1 MPMEV
6 SYKLNGMPLDTDGF
20 HVTVK
25 SGWRAPISPRR
36 NVVTVA
42 GRHGSVLTGMTPRF
56 DERELTIRTVAHG
69 IRSTQ
74 TAERFLRLCSMPSL
88 TLSKTEND
96 VDGGYSRS
104 MSTRVELTS
113 LSPGDE
119 ERPWR
124 PVEQLAAVFAMPDV
138 FWHGEQPMVRELS
151 ANGGAL
157 VPKPFRIDP
166 YWTRWSG
173 EANNS
178 TSLLA
183 DFATM
188 WLGDPNNSPSILFDE
203 VVDGMFGDA
212 PITDP
217 IIRCQ
222 SVTGVKITDQSS
234 KTTITWSGTLPS
246 GKPYL
251 YLSPVNLSAWCSD
264 SATAWSGGTS
274 LTGIDWEGE
283 PLEIWPMADGSY
295 RLSAQQTGGTN
306 PIAVR
311 FSPSWW

>member
-1 MPMEV
+1 
-6 SYKLNGMPLDTDGF
+6 
-20 HVTVK
+20 
-25 SGWRAPISPRR
+25 
-36 NVVTVA
+36 
-42 GRHGSVLTGMTPRF
+42 
-56 DERELTIRTVAHG
+56 
-69 IRSTQ
+69 
-74 TAERFLRLCSMPSL
+74 
-88 TLSKTEND
+88 
-96 VDGGYSRS
+96 
-104 MSTRVELTS
+104 
-113 LSPGDE
+113 
-119 ERPWR
+119 
-124 PVEQLAAVFAMPDV
+124 
-138 FWHGEQPMVRELS
+138 
-151 ANGGAL
+151 
-157 VPKPFRIDP
+157 
-166 YWTRWSG
+166 
-173 EANNS
+173 
-178 TSLLA
+178 
-183 DFATM
+183 
-188 WLGDPNNSPSILFDE
+188 
-203 VVDGMFGDA
+203 MFGDA